1 MAMVVTEL
9 APGLWRWTA
18 PHPDW
23 RPDADWPQE
32 VGCVYAELSES
43 IVLVDPLVPEGEADR
58 FWAAL
63 DRDVERLGVPVRVL
77 ETVRWHERS
86 VDEVAGRYGG
96 SVWRGSGD
104 GDLPAGVAAYPVD
117 AGAESVLWLDRH
129 RALVPGDLLM
139 ADEGGLRLCPQSWL
153 PEGHTLDEV
162 RTALA
167 ATAELPVERVLVS
180 HGEPVLADARSALTA
195 ALSP

>member
-1 MAMVVTEL
+1 MVVTEL

-43 IVLVDPLVPEGEADR
+43 VVLVDPLVPEGEADR

-117 AGAESVLWLDRH
+117 AGAENVLWLDRAPRSRPGRPADGRRGRPSSLPAVVAAEGPHARRGPH
-129 RALVPGDLLM
+129 RS
-139 ADEGGLRLCPQSWL
+139 R
-153 PEGHTLDEV
+153 
-162 RTALA
+162 R
-167 ATAELPVERVLVS
+167 
-180 HGEPVLADARSALTA
+180 HG
-195 ALSP
+195 